1 MRIFLPILCV
11 LYLGTPLA
19 FAQQPVE
26 GAEMGNAIFDDQAL
40 LDGYAAKYADES
52 RDVLLAMAGDDSIGA
67 YKIAAA
73 IHVFRAKYADQVL
86 SKEKPLILKIL
97 LRRFNRTDSAF
108 VQVEIMHTLVVLDRY
123 QYFEPMAIALI
134 QKMNHYNRVVSANA
148 YRALDGIT
156 KGSTRAREAR
166 LVFNT
171 VRKTLFLARKRL
183 ENIDEPDERL
193 REKLDLLRWSIKV
206 LGTQEL
212 KRLSPEVIRLL

>member
-1 MRIFLPILCV
+1 MRIPVLVLCAFYV
-11 LYLGTPLA
+11 WAPLA
-19 FAQQPVE
+19 FAQQSTDPV
-26 GAEMGNAIFDDQAL
+26 FDDQAL

-52 RDVLLAMAGDDSIGA
+52 RGVLLAMVGDDSIGP

-73 IHVFRAKYADQVL
+73 IRVFREKYADQVFA
-86 SKEKPLILKIL
+86 KEKPSVLKIL

-123 QYFEPMAIALI
+123 QYFGSMANALI
-134 QKMNHYNRVVSANA
+134 QKMDHYNRVVSANA
-148 YRALDGIT
+148 YDALDDIT
-156 KGSTRAREAR
+156 KDSTRAREAR

-193 REKLDLLRWSIKV
+193 KEKLALLRWSIKV